1 MNLKEIFEKSADENG
16 MLSYDQF
23 EAIAK
28 ESGAKFADLSD
39 GKYVSKSKYDADL
52 KAKDT
57 QIENINSQ
65 IESLNQTVSTRD
77 EDLKNLQKQLE
88 DAGQDATKLSELN
101 TQFNALQQQYD
112 ERQKQYDAQVKS
124 YEDKMQKQAY
134 EFAVKEFASTKQF
147 SSNAAKRDF
156 IKTMLEKNLQMEDGK
171 ILGREDFAEKYAEEN
186 SDAFM
191 TELSPEDVN
200 EIFQQYGRN
209 NYDDEPDEPEDEP
222 VAVDIPQFVGATP
235 GPEPQDEEF
244 DFGFQ
249 GVRAH

>member
-1 MNLKEIFEKSADENG
+1 MNLKEIFEQSADENG
-16 MLSYDQF
+16 ALTYEQF
-23 EAIAK
+23 EALAK

-57 QIENINSQ
+57 QIESINSQ
-65 IESLNQTVSTRD
+65 IENLNQTVTTRD

-88 DAGQDATKLSELN
+88 DAGQDASKLSELN
-101 TQFNALQQQYD
+101 TQFNALQQQYEND
-112 ERQKQYDAQVKS
+112 VKA
-124 YEDKMQKQAY
+124 YQDKMQKQQY
-134 EFAVKEFASTKQF
+134 EFAVKEFANTKQF

-156 IKTMLEKNLQMEDGK
+156 VKTMIEKNLQMEDGK

-186 SDAFM
+186 GDAFM
-191 TELSPEDVN
+191 VELTPEDYKEV
-200 EIFQQYGRN
+200 
-209 NYDDEPDEPEDEP
+209 EPDPEP
-222 VAVDIPQFVGATP
+222 VMLDIPQFVGATP

>member
-1 MNLKEIFEKSADENG
+1 MNLKEIFEKSAEENG
-16 MLSYDQF
+16 SLTFEQF

-57 QIENINSQ
+57 QIENFNSQ
-65 IESLNQTVSTRD
+65 IENLNQTVTTRD

-88 DAGQDATKLSELN
+88 EAGQDADKLANLN
-101 TQFNALQQQYD
+101 TQFNALQEQYNND
-112 ERQKQYDAQVKS
+112 VKS
-124 YEDKMQKQAY
+124 YQDKMQKQQY

-156 IKTMLEKNLQMEDGK
+156 INSMIAKNLQMEDGK
-171 ILGREDFAEKYAEEN
+171 ILGREDFFEKYAEEDPN
-186 SDAFM
+186 AFKVE
-191 TELSPEDVN
+191 TPEPV
-200 EIFQQYGRN
+200 IT
-209 NYDDEPDEPEDEP
+209 EPEPEP
-222 VAVDIPQFVGATP
+222 VKVDIPQFVGATS
-235 GPEPQDEEF
+235 GPEPQGEEF

-249 GVRAH
+249 GIRAH

>member
-1 MNLKEIFEKSADENG
+1 MNLKEIFEQSANEDG

-28 ESGAKFADLSD
+28 EAGAKFADLSD

-77 EDLKNLQKQLE
+77 EDLKSLQKQLE

-124 YEDKMQKQAY
+124 YEDKMHQQAY
-134 EFAVKEFASTKQF
+134 EFAVKEFASTKDF
-147 SSNAAKRDF
+147 SSQAAKRDF
-156 IKTMLEKNLQMEDGK
+156 VRAMIAKNLQMEDGK

-186 SDAFM
+186 EDAFRV
-191 TELSPEDVN
+191 ELPPEPYND
-200 EIFQQYGRN
+200 E
-209 NYDDEPDEPEDEP
+209 EPDPEP
-222 VAVDIPQFVGATP
+222 VFFDVPQFVGATP

-244 DFGFQ
+244 DFGFT

>member
-16 MLSYDQF
+16 ALTYDQF
-23 EAIAK
+23 EALAK

-65 IESLNQTVSTRD
+65 IESLNQTVTTRD

-88 DAGQDATKLSELN
+88 EAGQDATKLSELN
-101 TQFNALQQQYD
+101 TQFNALQQQY
-112 ERQKQYDAQVKS
+112 ESKQKEYDAQVKS
-124 YEDKMQKQAY
+124 YEDKMHKQAY

-156 IKTMLEKNLQMEDGK
+156 VNSMIAKNLQMEDGK
-171 ILGREDFAEKYAEEN
+171 ILGREDFVEKYAEEN
-186 SDAFM
+186 ADAFKVD
-191 TELSPEDVN
+191 TPPEPVKV
-200 EIFQQYGRN
+200 
-209 NYDDEPDEPEDEP
+209 EPEPEPEP
-222 VAVDIPQFVGATP
+222 VKVDIPQFVGATS
-235 GPEPQDEEF
+235 GPEPKGEEF

-249 GVRAH
+249 GLRAH